1 MPEKKKKYLTRDQRD
16 NRTAWIML
24 APALL
29 FLAVMIAYP
38 LGKVIHDA
46 FSQVNLIKPNVSG
59 FAGLDNFKTIL
70 NDEHFWND
78 AKNTV
83 IWTVCSVAGEYIV
96 GMLAAVLLN
105 QKFKGRA
112 IFRTCVFIPWL
123 VPIIV
128 AGMTWDWMLNTDFGI
143 VNYLLT
149 HLHIVQAPINFLGDA
164 RFAMATVI
172 FVNIWRSFPYYTIS
186 FLAAM
191 QSIPGDLSEAA
202 AIDGAGMFT
211 RFFRITLPLIS
222 PMIVYLVITGFVGIA
237 GHRIHPCHLDRDQLR
252 LYLGHD
258 RGRPELRYRNAADHD
273 LSLFDEKVQ
282 CRRSVRAVY
291 HDVYGHDDPVRILLP
306 QTRKNQQPGRLRKG
320 RKKWAVK
327 KQGRLFPPLPTF

>member
-112 IFRTCVFIPWL
+112 IFRTCVFIPCL

-211 RFFRITLPLIS
+211 RFFRITLPQLKS
-222 PMIVYLVITGFVGIA
+222 VSLVIVFIHVIWTAINFDFIWVMTEGGPNYATETLPIMIYRYSMKKFNVGAASALSTMMFTVMTILFVFYYRKREKINSQA
-237 GHRIHPCHLDRDQLR
+237 G
-252 LYLGHD
+252 
-258 RGRPELRYRNAADHD
+258 
-273 LSLFDEKVQ
+273 
-282 CRRSVRAVY
+282 
-291 HDVYGHDDPVRILLP
+291 
-306 QTRKNQQPGRLRKG
+306 
-320 RKKWAVK
+320 
-327 KQGRLFPPLPTF
+327 

>member
-211 RFFRITLPLIS
+211 RFFRITLPMIS
-222 PMIVYLVITGFVGIA
+222 PMIVYLVITGFIGAFKAYSDAVALFGTD
-237 GHRIHPCHLDRDQLR
+237 L
-252 LYLGHD
+252 
-258 RGRPELRYRNAADHD
+258 NAAGMNTIVGYVYDMLYGD
-273 LSLFDEKVQ
+273 SGGYPSYASAAAIILFVIVLTITCINLLVIRK
-282 CRRSVRAVY
+282 RAT
-291 HDVYGHDDPVRILLP
+291 D
-306 QTRKNQQPGRLRKG
+306 
-320 RKKWAVK
+320 
-327 KQGRLFPPLPTF
+327 

>member
-105 QKFKGRA
+105 QKFKGLA

-211 RFFRITLPLIS
+211 RFFRITLPQLKS
-222 PMIVYLVITGFVGIA
+222 GSLVIVFIHVIWTAINFDFIWVMTEGGPNYATETLPIMIYRYSMKKFNVGAASALSTMMFTVMTILFVFYYRKREKINSQA
-237 GHRIHPCHLDRDQLR
+237 G
-252 LYLGHD
+252 
-258 RGRPELRYRNAADHD
+258 
-273 LSLFDEKVQ
+273 
-282 CRRSVRAVY
+282 
-291 HDVYGHDDPVRILLP
+291 
-306 QTRKNQQPGRLRKG
+306 
-320 RKKWAVK
+320 
-327 KQGRLFPPLPTF
+327 